1 MNPVI
6 KGAANVLI
14 HVPDFVRHGSKPSRE
29 IEKNSRTWL
38 EIKKK
43 LRKFPEAVSY
53 PPNQAFVG
61 NLNPEA
67 LRNIRKPW
75 FQNPVKNASRWGDF
89 GEIMPEE
96 EFYALLKISDV
107 YDLVWLEHKF
117 SSKIKKKL
125 AQHQLFNETGLE
137 KIGTGKS
144 IKEIAKEIKRGGY
157 WALPLYFDNKTI
169 GCFQRAPD
177 EHAKEDENLSPRLL
191 MENLITKA
199 SAAAALKHLLKNSNT
214 SPDEIDY
221 ILSCSEEAVGDR
233 YNRGGGSLAKAIGEM
248 AGCENASG
256 PDIKAFC
263 AAPIYAIVLASSLI
277 KAGVYKKVA
286 VVGGGC
292 LAKIGMKFRGHI
304 ASSMPILE
312 DVLGAVAFLITKD
325 DKKSP
330 VINLNAVGKCHVK
343 SGTSQQKVM
352 ESLVLKP
359 LKKIK
364 KKITDIDKFAVELHN
379 PEITIPSKTGDVPRK
394 NYEMIAALAV
404 RNKEINREEF
414 ENFISLHGMPGF
426 SPSQGH
432 IPAGISFVGHAIKTI
447 GEERIQNAMFVAR
460 GSLFLGRMSQLYD
473 GASFVIEK
481 NPAQGG

>member
-1 MNPVI
+1 
-6 KGAANVLI
+6 
-14 HVPDFVRHGSKPSRE
+14 
-29 IEKNSRTWL
+29 
-38 EIKKK
+38 
-43 LRKFPEAVSY
+43 
-53 PPNQAFVG
+53 
-61 NLNPEA
+61 
-67 LRNIRKPW
+67 
-75 FQNPVKNASRWGDF
+75 
-89 GEIMPEE
+89 
-96 EFYALLKISDV
+96 
-107 YDLVWLEHKF
+107 
-117 SSKIKKKL
+117 
-125 AQHQLFNETGLE
+125 
-137 KIGTGKS
+137 
-144 IKEIAKEIKRGGY
+144 
-157 WALPLYFDNKTI
+157 
-169 GCFQRAPD
+169 
-177 EHAKEDENLSPRLL
+177 